1 MKKEKISKILND
13 NANNKLIDVNVKK
26 EKEYEILESELD
38 LKEQSIQKTIKRLLN
53 NFDID
58 ENDSKW

>member
-26 EKEYEILESELD
+26 EKEDEILESELD

-58 ENDSKW
+58 ENDSK

>member
-26 EKEYEILESELD
+26 EKEDEILESELD

>member
-58 ENDSKW
+58 ENDSK